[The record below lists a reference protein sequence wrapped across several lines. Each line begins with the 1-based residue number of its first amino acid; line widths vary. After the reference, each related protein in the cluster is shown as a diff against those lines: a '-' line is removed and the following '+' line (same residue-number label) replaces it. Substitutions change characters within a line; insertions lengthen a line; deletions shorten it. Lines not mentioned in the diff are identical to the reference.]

1 MAHAAAPRRA
11 AAGAAAAS
19 LACALLLLG
28 CAAGGG
34 SGGGGG
40 SAASAPD
47 RGRFNGL
54 YRARQYPSGTNS
66 TSSCRSR
73 AREIWFAVEDGSIEM
88 RTSRQRRNK
97 RKLSLLG
104 TVSANGSVAMR
115 QADGGRNVIGR
126 IEGERF
132 TAASVQDRQDLQAV
146 QAGASPPCAY
156 RYEGTRV
163 ESSAAKREAAA
174 AAAPP
179 GEGFPQP

>member
-1 MAHAAAPRRA
+1 MAPAAAPRRA
-11 AAGAAAAS
+11 AGPTAS
-19 LACALLLLG
+19 LACALLLFG
-28 CAAGGG
+28 CAAGTGF
-34 SGGGGG
+34 GGG

-66 TSSCRSR
+66 ASSCRTR
-73 AREIWFAVEDGSIEM
+73 AREIFFAVENGSIEM

-104 TVSANGSVAMR
+104 TVAADGSVAMR
-115 QADGGRNVIGR
+115 EVDGGRSVIGR
-126 IEGERF
+126 IEGDRF
-132 TAASVQDRQDLQAV
+132 TAATVQDAQDLQAV

-163 ESSAAKREAAA
+163 ESSAPKRESAAA
-174 AAAPP
+174 GAPP
-179 GEGFPQP
+179 VEGFPQP

>member
-1 MAHAAAPRRA
+1 MAHAAPRRA
-11 AAGAAAAS
+11 AAAAAS
-19 LACALLLLG
+19 LACALLLLLG
-28 CAAGGG
+28 CAAGTGFG
-34 SGGGGG
+34 GGGGG
-40 SAASAPD
+40 SSASAPD

-104 TVSANGSVAMR
+104 TVSADGSVAMR
-115 QADGGRNVIGR
+115 QADGGRSVVGR
-126 IEGERF
+126 IEGDRLS
-132 TAASVQDRQDLQAV
+132 AATVQDAQDLQAV
-146 QAGASPPCAY
+146 QAGGKPPCAY
-156 RYEGTRV
+156 RYEAIRR
-163 ESSAAKREAAA
+163 ESSGSGRDTAA

-179 GEGFPQP
+179 VDRFPQP